1 MEHSK
6 DDAAPTEIA
15 AEKAGREQKP
25 RNATLA
31 ILLAAVALLFLAGAF
46 GVAYL
51 VVYGPY

>member
-6 DDAAPTEIA
+6 DNAPPTETA
-15 AEKAGREQKP
+15 AEKARRQRKP

-31 ILLAAVALLFLAGAF
+31 ALLAAVALLFLAGAF